1 LRPRLACY
9 SFETNYSALA
19 TLKIFHFAAVRVGGK
34 PPDQNNTRPTNGSE
48 GTAMASNDYNDQ
60 DRHEDIKVLH
70 GMGYA
75 QELSRSMSK
84 FSNFAISFSIICIL
98 SGGINSFAQA
108 ISSVGGA
115 GAGIGWIVGCVLS
128 GMFALAM
135 AQIASAF
142 PTAGGLY
149 HWASILG
156 GRFWGWLTAWLNL
169 LGLITVLGAIN
180 IGTAYFFQGTFGA
193 MFGTTGADGAVTP
206 WPSSDMEIVLFV
218 AVITAIQALFNHLG
232 IKITTFL
239 TDVSGYIIFV
249 TTAVL
254 VLACLFYAPAIDIS
268 RLWTFTNYSGDAGG
282 GVFPASD
289 NMGYLF
295 LLCLLLP
302 VYTITGYDASAHTS
316 EETKNAATSVPKGIV
331 NAVIWSS
338 LVGWVMICAITLAI
352 PDLAVAASQG
362 FGMFFATMDA
372 ILPAGLK
379 TVLYLGILI
388 AQFLCGLATVTSASR
403 MLFAFSRDNGMP
415 VGSKALATVSPKY
428 RTPVNAIWT
437 ATVLCI
443 LYVVL
448 AMSIKVAGTSIY
460 VIVVNS
466 TLVFLFLSFTVPLV
480 AGLFAYGTAKWPNP
494 GPWAMS
500 GGTYKLVTVLSV
512 VGMGVILFIAV
523 APPNDRVLWI
533 VLGFLALAIV
543 VWVLFEGRR
552 FQGPPIGDEVKRRA
566 AAIAAAEKAVGQQA

>member
-1 LRPRLACY
+1 
-9 SFETNYSALA
+9 
-19 TLKIFHFAAVRVGGK
+19 
-34 PPDQNNTRPTNGSE
+34 
-48 GTAMASNDYNDQ
+48 MASDDYTDKDKHADMN
-60 DRHEDIKVLH
+60 VLH

-108 ISSVGGA
+108 IASVGGA
-115 GAGIGWIVGCVLS
+115 GAGIGWIVGCILS
-128 GMFALAM
+128 GMFALSM

-156 GRFWGWLTAWLNL
+156 NRFWGWLTAWLNL

-180 IGTAYFFQGTFGA
+180 IGTAYFFAGTFGS
-193 MFGTTGADGAVTP
+193 MFGFAGTDWQVVG
-206 WPSSDMEIVLFV
+206 FV
-218 AVITAIQALFNHLG
+218 AAITIAQALFNHLG
-232 IKITTFL
+232 IKITTML
-239 TDVSGYIIFV
+239 TDISGYIIFA

-254 VLACLFYAPAIDIS
+254 VLACLYYATSLDFS
-268 RLWTFTNYSGDAGG
+268 RLWTFTNYSGPAGKDT
-282 GVFPASD
+282 FPQSD

-316 EETKNAATSVPKGIV
+316 EETKNAAVSVPKGIV
-331 NAVIWSS
+331 TAVFWSS
-338 LVGWVMICAITLAI
+338 IVGWIMVCAIM
-352 PDLAVAASQG
+352 LAVPDMAEGAAQG
-362 FGMFFATMDA
+362 FNVFFWTMDS
-372 ILPAGLK
+372 ILPVTLK
-379 TVLYLGILI
+379 NVLYLGILI
-388 AQFLCGLATVTSASR
+388 TQFLCGLATVTSASR
-403 MLFAFSRDNGMP
+403 MLFAFSRDDGLP
-415 VGSKALATVSPKY
+415 VGSKALASVSPKY

-443 LYVVL
+443 LYVLL

-466 TLVFLFLSFTVPLV
+466 TLVFLFLSFTVPLI
-480 AGLFAYGTAKWPNP
+480 AGLLAYGTAKWPNP

-500 GGTYKLVTVLSV
+500 AGVYKLVTVLAV
-512 VGMGVILFIAV
+512 IGMAVILFIAV
-523 APPNDRVLWI
+523 APPNERVLYV
-533 VLGFLALAIV
+533 VLGFIVLALIL
-543 VWVLFEGRR
+543 WVTVENRRFEG
-552 FQGPPIGDEVKRRA
+552 PPTGARIA
-566 AAIAAAEKAVGQQA
+566 ARKSVIAAAEAAVGEKG

>member
-1 LRPRLACY
+1 
-9 SFETNYSALA
+9 
-19 TLKIFHFAAVRVGGK
+19 
-34 PPDQNNTRPTNGSE
+34 
-48 GTAMASNDYNDQ
+48 MASDDYTDKEH
-60 DRHEDIKVLH
+60 HEDMKVLH

-115 GAGIGWIVGCVLS
+115 GAGIGWIVGCILS

-149 HWASILG
+149 HWGSILG
-156 GRFWGWLTAWLNL
+156 NRFWGWLTAWLNL

-180 IGTAYFFQGTFGA
+180 IGTAYFFAGTFGS
-193 MFGTTGADGAVTP
+193 MFGFTGTDGQVVA
-206 WPSSDMEIVLFV
+206 FV
-218 AVITAIQALFNHLG
+218 AAITVIQAVFNHIG
-232 IKITTFL
+232 IKATTFL
-239 TDVSGYIIFV
+239 TDISGYIIFA

-254 VLACLFYAPAIDIS
+254 VVACLMYAPAIDIS
-268 RLWTFTNYSGDAGG
+268 RLWTFTNFSGEAGG
-282 GVFPASD
+282 NVFPQSD
-289 NMGYLF
+289 NVGYLF

-316 EETKNAATSVPKGIV
+316 EETKNAAHSVPKGIIH
-331 NAVIWSS
+331 AVFWSS
-338 LVGWVMICAITLAI
+338 IVGWVMICAITLAI
-352 PDLAVAASQG
+352 PDLATAAGQG
-362 FGMFFATMDA
+362 WGMFFATMDA
-372 ILPAGLK
+372 IMPAGLK

-388 AQFLCGLATVTSASR
+388 AQLLCGLATVTSASR
-403 MLFAFSRDNGMP
+403 MLFAFSRDDGVP
-415 VGSKALATVSPKY
+415 LFSKPLATVSPKF

-443 LYVVL
+443 LYVIM
-448 AMSIKVAGTSIY
+448 AMMIKIEGTSIY

-466 TLVFLFLSFTVPLV
+466 TLVFLFLSFTVPLI
-480 AGLFAYGTAKWPNP
+480 AGMFAFGTAKWPTP

-500 GGTYKLVTVLSV
+500 AGVYKLVTLLSV
-512 VGMGVILFIAV
+512 IGMGVILFIAI
-523 APPNDRVLWI
+523 APPNERVLYVVAGFI
-533 VLGFLALAIV
+533 AIALVL
-543 VWVLFEGRR
+543 WVLVENRRFEG
-552 FQGPPIGDEVKRRA
+552 PPTGDRIAARK
-566 AAIAAAEKAVGQQA
+566 AAIAAAERAVGEKG

>member
-1 LRPRLACY
+1 MSDY
-9 SFETNYSALA
+9 SDKE
-19 TLKIFHFAAVRVGGK
+19 H
-34 PPDQNNTRPTNGSE
+34 
-48 GTAMASNDYNDQ
+48 
-60 DRHEDIKVLH
+60 HEDVKILH

-115 GAGIGWIVGCVLS
+115 GAGIGWIVGCLIS

-149 HWASILG
+149 HWGSILG
-156 GRFWGWLTAWLNL
+156 NRFWGWLTAWLNL
-169 LGLITVLGAIN
+169 LVLITVLGAIN
-180 IGTAYFFQGTFGA
+180 IGTAYFFAGTFGS
-193 MFGTTGADGAVTP
+193 MFGFTGSDGQVVA
-206 WPSSDMEIVLFV
+206 FV
-218 AVITAIQALFNHLG
+218 AVITIIQAIFNHMG
-232 IKITTFL
+232 IKATTFL
-239 TDVSGYIIFV
+239 TDISGYIIFA

-254 VLACLFYAPAIDIS
+254 VVACLAFAPAIDIS
-268 RLWTFTNYSGDAGG
+268 RLWTFTNYSGEIGG
-282 GVFPASD
+282 NVFPQSD
-289 NMGYLF
+289 SMGYLF

-331 NAVIWSS
+331 TAVFWSS
-338 LVGWVMICAITLAI
+338 IVGWVMICAITLAI
-352 PDLAVAASQG
+352 PDLATAAGQG
-362 FGMFFATMDA
+362 WGMFFATMDA

-379 TVLYLGILI
+379 MALYFFIFI
-388 AQFLCGLATVTSASR
+388 AQLLCGLATVTSASR
-403 MLFAFSRDNGMP
+403 MLFAFSRDDGVP
-415 VGSKALATVSPKY
+415 GASKALSTVSPKY

-443 LYVVL
+443 LYVIM
-448 AMSIKVAGTSIY
+448 AMMIKVGETSIY

-466 TLVFLFLSFTVPLV
+466 TLVFLFLSFTIPLV
-480 AGLFAYGTAKWPNP
+480 AGLFAYGTAKWPSP

-500 GGTYKLVTVLSV
+500 AGVYKLVTVLSV
-512 VGMGVILFIAV
+512 VGMAVILYIPV
-523 APPNDRVLWI
+523 APPNERVLY
-533 VLGFLALAIV
+533 VVVGFIALALV
-543 VWVLFEGRR
+543 MWVAVENRRFEG
-552 FQGPPIGDEVKRRA
+552 PPTGDRIAARK
-566 AAIAAAEKAVGQQA
+566 AAIAAAEAAVGERT

>member
-1 LRPRLACY
+1 
-9 SFETNYSALA
+9 
-19 TLKIFHFAAVRVGGK
+19 
-34 PPDQNNTRPTNGSE
+34 
-48 GTAMASNDYNDQ
+48 MASDDYTDKAKQ
-60 DRHEDIKVLH
+60 EDLKVLH

-115 GAGIGWIVGCVLS
+115 GAGIGWIVGCILS

-180 IGTAYFFQGTFGA
+180 IGTAYFFAGTFGG
-193 MFGTTGADGAVTP
+193 MFGFTGTDLQVVG
-206 WPSSDMEIVLFV
+206 FV
-218 AVITAIQALFNHLG
+218 AAITILQAILNHVG
-232 IKITTFL
+232 IKVTTFL
-239 TDVSGYIIFV
+239 TDISGYIIFA

-254 VLACLFYAPAIDIS
+254 VIACLYLAATSANGIDIS
-268 RLWTFTNYSGDAGG
+268 RLWTFTNYSGEAGG
-282 GVFPASD
+282 DVFPQSD
-289 NMGYLF
+289 NVAYLF

-316 EETKNAATSVPKGIV
+316 EETKNAAIAVPKGIV
-331 NAVIWSS
+331 SAVFWSS
-338 LVGWVMICAITLAI
+338 IVGWIMICAITLAI
-352 PDLAVAASQG
+352 PDMAVAASQG
-362 FGMFFATMDA
+362 WGMFFGTMDA
-372 ILPAGLK
+372 IMPTGLK
-379 TVLYLGILI
+379 TVLYAGILT

-403 MLFAFSRDNGMP
+403 MLFAFSRDDGLP
-415 VGSKALATVSPKY
+415 VGSKMLASVSKQF
-428 RTPVNAIWT
+428 RTPVAAIWT
-437 ATVLCI
+437 ATALCI

-448 AMSIKVAGTSIY
+448 ALSIKVAGTSIY

-466 TLVFLFLSFTVPLV
+466 TLVFLFLSFTIPLV
-480 AGLFAYGTAKWPNP
+480 AAMLNYGTAKWPTP

-500 GGTYKLVTVLSV
+500 AGLYKLVTVLAV
-512 VGMGVILFIAV
+512 VGMAVILFIAV
-523 APPNDRVLWI
+523 APPNERVLY
-533 VLGFLALAIV
+533 VVAGFIALALV
-543 VWVLFEGRR
+543 LWVTVENRRFEG
-552 FQGPPIGDEVKRRA
+552 PPTGEKIAARK
-566 AAIAAAEKAVGQQA
+566 AAIAAAERAVGEAA

>member
-1 LRPRLACY
+1 M
-9 SFETNYSALA
+9 SQ
-19 TLKIFHFAAVRVGGK
+19 
-34 PPDQNNTRPTNGSE
+34 D
-48 GTAMASNDYNDQ
+48 DYTDK
-60 DRHEDIKVLH
+60 DKHEDLKVLH

-75 QELSRSMSK
+75 QELQRSMSK

-115 GAGIGWIVGCVLS
+115 GAGIGWIVGCALS

-156 GRFWGWLTAWLNL
+156 SRFWGWLTAWLNL

-180 IGTAYFFQGTFGA
+180 IGTAYFFAGTFGSLVG
-193 MFGTTGADGAVTP
+193 FEGTDWQVVG
-206 WPSSDMEIVLFV
+206 FV
-218 AVITAIQALFNHLG
+218 AAITIAQALFNHLG
-232 IKITTFL
+232 IKVTTLL
-239 TDVSGYIIFV
+239 TDLSGYLIFA

-254 VLACLFYAPAIDIS
+254 VLACLYFAPAIDIS
-268 RLWTFTNYSGDAGG
+268 RLWTFTNYSGAAGG
-282 GVFPASD
+282 DVFPQSD
-289 NMGYLF
+289 NTAYLF

-316 EETKNAATSVPKGIV
+316 EETKSAATSVPKGIV
-331 NAVIWSS
+331 SAVFWSS
-338 LVGWVMICAITLAI
+338 IVGWIMICAITLAI
-352 PDLAVAASQG
+352 PDMDAAAAQG
-362 FGMFFATMDA
+362 WGMFFGTMDA

-379 TVLYLGILI
+379 TILYLGILI
-388 AQFLCGLATVTSASR
+388 AQLLCGLATVTSASR
-403 MLFAFSRDNGMP
+403 MLFAFSRDDGMP
-415 VGSKALATVSPKY
+415 VGSKALASVSPKY
-428 RTPVNAIWT
+428 RTPVTAIWT
-437 ATVLCI
+437 STVLCI
-443 LYVVL
+443 LYVML
-448 AMSIKVAGTSIY
+448 AMTIKVGETSIY

-494 GPWAMS
+494 GPWALS
-500 GGTYKLVTVLSV
+500 AGLYKLVTVLAI

-523 APPNDRVLWI
+523 APPNDRVLWV
-533 VLGFLALAIV
+533 VLGFLALAL
-543 VWVLFEGRR
+543 VLWFTVEKNRFEG
-552 FQGPPIGDEVKRRA
+552 PPVGDRIAQRK
-566 AAIAAAEKAVGQQA
+566 AAIAAAERAVGESA

>member
-1 LRPRLACY
+1 MSTDY
-9 SFETNYSALA
+9 SD
-19 TLKIFHFAAVRVGGK
+19 KDK
-34 PPDQNNTRPTNGSE
+34 
-48 GTAMASNDYNDQ
+48 
-60 DRHEDIKVLH
+60 HEDMKVLH

-115 GAGIGWIVGCVLS
+115 GAGIGWIVGCLLS

-180 IGTAYFFQGTFGA
+180 IGTAYFFQGTFGSL
-193 MFGTTGADGAVTP
+193 FGTTGADGAVTL
-206 WPSSDMEIVLFV
+206 WPSSDIEIVIFV
-218 AVITAIQALFNHLG
+218 AIITVAQALFNHLG
-232 IKITTFL
+232 IKVTTFL
-239 TDVSGYIIFV
+239 TDISGYIIFAA
-249 TTAVL
+249 TAVL
-254 VLACLFYAPAIDIS
+254 VVACLYYAPAIDIS
-268 RLWTFTNYSGDAGG
+268 RLWTFTNYSGEAGG
-282 GVFPASD
+282 NVFPASD

-316 EETKNAATSVPKGIV
+316 EETKNAAVSVPRGIV
-331 NAVIWSS
+331 TAVFWSS
-338 LVGWVMICAITLAI
+338 LVGWIMICAITLAI

-372 ILPAGLK
+372 ILPDTLK
-379 TVLYLGILI
+379 TVLYVGILI

-403 MLFAFSRDNGMP
+403 MLFAFSRDDGMP
-415 VGSKALATVSPKY
+415 VGSKALASVSPKY

-437 ATVLCI
+437 STVLCI
-443 LYVVL
+443 LYVLL
-448 AMSIKVAGTSIY
+448 AMSIKVGETSIY

-466 TLVFLFLSFTVPLV
+466 TLVFLFLSFTVPLI
-480 AGLFAYGTAKWPNP
+480 AGLFAYGTAKWPQP

-500 GGTYKLVTVLSV
+500 AGIYKLVTVLAV

-523 APPNDRVLWI
+523 APPNERVLWV
-533 VLGFLALAIV
+533 VLGFIALAL
-543 VWVLFEGRR
+543 VLWFTIENRRFEG
-552 FQGPPIGDEVKRRA
+552 PPTGERIAARK
-566 AAIAAAEKAVGQQA
+566 AAIAAAEAAVGEKA

>member
-1 LRPRLACY
+1 MAADDY
-9 SFETNYSALA
+9 SDNHKSEDV
-19 TLKIFHFAAVRVGGK
+19 KI
-34 PPDQNNTRPTNGSE
+34 
-48 GTAMASNDYNDQ
+48 
-60 DRHEDIKVLH
+60 LH

-115 GAGIGWIVGCVLS
+115 GAGIGWIVGCILS

-180 IGTAYFFQGTFGA
+180 IGTAYFFAGTFGS
-193 MFGTTGADGAVTP
+193 MFGFTGTDGQV
-206 WPSSDMEIVLFV
+206 VVFV
-218 AVITAIQALFNHLG
+218 AAITIIQALFNHLG
-232 IKITTFL
+232 IKVTTLL
-239 TDVSGYIIFV
+239 TDVSGYIIFA

-268 RLWTFTNYSGDAGG
+268 RLWTFTNYSGEAGG
-282 GVFPASD
+282 NVFPASD

-316 EETKNAATSVPKGIV
+316 EETKNAAQSVPEGIIK
-331 NAVIWSS
+331 AVFWSS
-338 LVGWVMICAITLAI
+338 LIGWIMICAITLAI
-352 PDLAVAASQG
+352 PDLSVAAGQG
-362 FGMFFATMDA
+362 WTMFYATMDA
-372 ILPAGLK
+372 ILPSGLK
-379 TVLYLGILI
+379 NILYLGILI
-388 AQFLCGLATVTSASR
+388 TQLLCGLATVTSASR
-403 MLFAFSRDNGMP
+403 MLFAFSRDDGMP
-415 VGSKALATVSPKY
+415 IGSKALASVSPKY

-443 LYVVL
+443 LYVIL
-448 AMSIKVAGTSIY
+448 AMSIKIAGTSIY

-500 GGTYKLVTVLSV
+500 AGVYKLVTVLAV

-523 APPNDRVLWI
+523 APPNERVLWV
-533 VLGFLALAIV
+533 VLGFIALAL
-543 VWVLFEGRR
+543 VLWFTVENRRFEG
-552 FQGPPIGDEVKRRA
+552 PPTGERIA
-566 AAIAAAEKAVGQQA
+566 ARKAVIAAAEKAVGEKG

>member
-1 LRPRLACY
+1 
-9 SFETNYSALA
+9 
-19 TLKIFHFAAVRVGGK
+19 
-34 PPDQNNTRPTNGSE
+34 
-48 GTAMASNDYNDQ
+48 MADKLHDH
-60 DRHEDIKVLH
+60 DEDIKILH

-115 GAGIGWIVGCVLS
+115 GAGIGWIVGCVIS

-149 HWASILG
+149 HWGSILG
-156 GRFWGWLTAWLNL
+156 NRFTGWMTAWLNL

-180 IGTAYFFQGTFGA
+180 IGTAYFFAGTFGG
-193 MFGTTGADGAVTP
+193 MFGFTGTDTQVV
-206 WPSSDMEIVLFV
+206 IFV

-232 IKITTFL
+232 IKITTML
-239 TDVSGYIIFV
+239 TDVSGYIILA

-254 VLACLFYAPAIDIS
+254 VAACLYFAPAIDIS
-268 RLWTFTNYSGDAGG
+268 RLWTFTNYSGAAGG
-282 GVFPASD
+282 NVFPQSD

-302 VYTITGYDASAHTS
+302 VYTITGYDASAHTA
-316 EETKNAATSVPKGIV
+316 EETIGAATSVPRGIITSV
-331 NAVIWSS
+331 FWSS
-338 LVGWVMICAITLAI
+338 LIGWIMICAITLAI
-352 PDLAVAASQG
+352 PDLSVAAGQG
-362 FGMFFATMDA
+362 FSMFYLTMDA
-372 ILPAGLK
+372 ILPATLK
-379 TVLYLGILI
+379 NVMYLGILI
-388 AQFLCGLATVTSASR
+388 TQLLCGLATVTSASR
-403 MLFAFSRDNGMP
+403 MLFAFSRDDGVP
-415 VGSKALATVSPKY
+415 GVSKALSSVSPKY

-437 ATVLCI
+437 ATVLSI
-443 LYVVL
+443 LYVLL
-448 AMSIKVAGTSIY
+448 AMSIKVGETSIY

-500 GGTYKLVTVLSV
+500 EGLYKLVTVLSV
-512 VGMGVILFIAV
+512 VGMAIILYIAV
-523 APPNDRVLWI
+523 AAPNERVLWV
-533 VLGFLALAIV
+533 VLGFLALALV
-543 VWVLFEGRR
+543 VWFGFENRR
-552 FQGPPIGDEVKRRA
+552 FQGPPIGEAAIAKRK
-566 AAIAAAEKAVGQQA
+566 AAIAAAERAVGQA

>member
-1 LRPRLACY
+1 MAD
-9 SFETNYSALA
+9 NY
-19 TLKIFHFAAVRVGGK
+19 TDKDK
-34 PPDQNNTRPTNGSE
+34 
-48 GTAMASNDYNDQ
+48 
-60 DRHEDIKVLH
+60 HEDLKVLH

-115 GAGIGWIVGCVLS
+115 GAGIGWIVGCLLS

-156 GRFWGWLTAWLNL
+156 NRFWGWLTAWLNL
-169 LGLITVLGAIN
+169 LGLVTVLGAIN
-180 IGTAYFFQGTFGA
+180 IGTAYFFAGTFGG
-193 MFGTTGADGAVTP
+193 MFGFTGTDGQVVT
-206 WPSSDMEIVLFV
+206 FV
-218 AVITAIQALFNHLG
+218 AAITILQAVFNHIG
-232 IKITTFL
+232 IKATTFL
-239 TDVSGYIIFV
+239 TDISGYLIFA
-249 TTAVL
+249 TTALL
-254 VLACLFYAPAIDIS
+254 VVACLYFAPAIDIS

-289 NMGYLF
+289 NVGYLF

-316 EETKNAATSVPKGIV
+316 EETKGAATSVPKGIV
-331 NAVIWSS
+331 NAVIASS

-352 PDLAVAASQG
+352 PDMAVAAGQG
-362 FGMFFATMDA
+362 WTMFFGTMDA

-388 AQFLCGLATVTSASR
+388 AQLMCGLATVTSASR
-403 MLFAFSRDNGMP
+403 MLFAFSRDGGLP
-415 VGSKALATVSPKY
+415 VGSKAMATVSPKY
-428 RTPVNAIWT
+428 RTPVAAIWT
-437 ATVLCI
+437 AAVMSI

-448 AMSIKVAGTSIY
+448 AMSIKIAGTSIY

-480 AGLFAYGTAKWPNP
+480 AGLFAYGTAKWPAP

-500 GGTYKLVTVLSV
+500 AGVYKLVTVLAV
-512 VGMGVILFIAV
+512 VGMAVILFIAV
-523 APPNDRVLWI
+523 APPNERVLWV
-533 VLGFLALAIV
+533 VLGFIALAL
-543 VWVLFEGRR
+543 VLWLAVENRRFEG
-552 FQGPPIGDEVKRRA
+552 PPVGDAIAKRA
-566 AAIAAAEKAVGQQA
+566 AAIKAAERAVGEGV

>member
-1 LRPRLACY
+1 MA
-9 SFETNYSALA
+9 SDNYSD
-19 TLKIFHFAAVRVGGK
+19 KDH
-34 PPDQNNTRPTNGSE
+34 
-48 GTAMASNDYNDQ
+48 
-60 DRHEDIKVLH
+60 HEDMKVLH

-115 GAGIGWIVGCVLS
+115 GAGIGWIVGSALS

-149 HWASILG
+149 HWGSILG
-156 GRFWGWLTAWLNL
+156 NRFWGWLTAWLNL

-180 IGTAYFFQGTFGA
+180 IGTAYFFAGTFGPMVGFA
-193 MFGTTGADGAVTP
+193 G
-206 WPSSDMEIVLFV
+206 SDMQVVVFV
-218 AVITAIQALFNHLG
+218 AVITVIQAIFNHIG
-232 IKITTFL
+232 IKATTFL
-239 TDVSGYIIFV
+239 TDISGWIIFA

-254 VLACLFYAPAIDIS
+254 VVACLVYAPAIDIS
-268 RLWTFTNYSGDAGG
+268 RLWTFSNFSGEAGG
-282 GVFPASD
+282 NVFPQSEST
-289 NMGYLF
+289 GYLF

-331 NAVIWSS
+331 TAVFWSA
-338 LVGWVMICAITLAI
+338 LVGWIMICSITLAI
-352 PDLAVAASQG
+352 PDLPTAAGQG
-362 FGMFFATMDA
+362 WGMFFATMDA
-372 ILPAGLK
+372 ILPNGLK
-379 TVLYLGILI
+379 MALYFFILI
-388 AQFLCGLATVTSASR
+388 TQLLCGLATVTSASR
-403 MLFAFSRDNGMP
+403 MLFAFSRDDGVP
-415 VGSKALATVSPKY
+415 LFSKGLATVSPSF

-443 LYVVL
+443 LYVIM
-448 AMSIKVAGTSIY
+448 AMMIKVGETSIY

-466 TLVFLFLSFTVPLV
+466 TLVFLFLSFTIPLV
-480 AGLFAYGTAKWPNP
+480 AGMFAYGTAKWPTP

-500 GGTYKLVTVLSV
+500 EGLYKLVTLLSV

-523 APPNDRVLWI
+523 APPNERVLY
-533 VLGFLALAIV
+533 VVAGFVALALV
-543 VWVLFEGRR
+543 VWVAVENRRFEG
-552 FQGPPIGDEVKRRA
+552 PPTGDRIAARK
-566 AAIAAAEKAVGQQA
+566 AAIAAAEAAVGEKV

>member
-1 LRPRLACY
+1 
-9 SFETNYSALA
+9 
-19 TLKIFHFAAVRVGGK
+19 
-34 PPDQNNTRPTNGSE
+34 
-48 GTAMASNDYNDQ
+48 MASDDYTDK
-60 DRHEDIKVLH
+60 DKHEDLKVLH

-156 GRFWGWLTAWLNL
+156 NRFWGWLTAWLNL

-180 IGTAYFFQGTFGA
+180 IGTAYFFAGTFGG
-193 MFGTTGADGAVTP
+193 MFGFTGT
-206 WPSSDMEIVLFV
+206 DMQVVVFV
-218 AVITAIQALFNHLG
+218 AAITVLQAIFNHVG
-232 IKITTFL
+232 IKVTTFL
-239 TDVSGYIIFV
+239 TDISGYIIFA

-254 VLACLFYAPAIDIS
+254 VIACLYFAPAIDIS
-268 RLWTFTNYSGDAGG
+268 RLWTFTNFSGEAGG
-282 GVFPASD
+282 NVFPQSD
-289 NMGYLF
+289 NVAYLF

-316 EETKNAATSVPKGIV
+316 EETKNAAMSVPQGIIS
-331 NAVIWSS
+331 AVLWSS
-338 LVGWVMICAITLAI
+338 VIGWIMICAITLAI
-352 PDLAVAASQG
+352 PDMNEAAAQG
-362 FGMFFATMDA
+362 WGMFFGTINA
-372 ILPAGLK
+372 IMPAGLAQ
-379 TVLYLGILI
+379 VIFLGILI

-403 MLFAFSRDNGMP
+403 MLFAFSRDDGMP
-415 VGSKALATVSPKY
+415 VGSKALATVSPTY

-437 ATVLCI
+437 ATVLAI

-480 AGLFAYGTAKWPNP
+480 AGMLAYGTAKWPSP
-494 GPWAMS
+494 GPWALS
-500 GGTYKLVTVLSV
+500 AGVYKLVTVLAV

-523 APPNDRVLWI
+523 APPNERVLYV
-533 VLGFLALAIV
+533 VLGFIALALIL
-543 VWVLFEGRR
+543 WVTVENRRFEG
-552 FQGPPIGDEVKRRA
+552 PPTGEKIA
-566 AAIAAAEKAVGQQA
+566 ARKAVIAAAERAVGETG

>member
-1 LRPRLACY
+1 
-9 SFETNYSALA
+9 
-19 TLKIFHFAAVRVGGK
+19 
-34 PPDQNNTRPTNGSE
+34 
-48 GTAMASNDYNDQ
+48 MASDYSDK
-60 DRHEDIKVLH
+60 DHKEDIKVLH

-115 GAGIGWIVGCVLS
+115 GAGIGWIVGCLLS

-156 GRFWGWLTAWLNL
+156 NRFWGWLTAWLNL

-180 IGTAYFFQGTFGA
+180 IGTAYFFAGTFGG
-193 MFGTTGADGAVTP
+193 MFGFTGTDMQVVT
-206 WPSSDMEIVLFV
+206 FV
-218 AVITAIQALFNHLG
+218 AAITILQALFNHLG
-232 IKITTFL
+232 IKVTTML
-239 TDVSGYIIFV
+239 TDISGYIIFA

-254 VLACLFYAPAIDIS
+254 VLACLYFAPAIDIS
-268 RLWTFTNYSGDAGG
+268 RLWTFTNYSGEAGG
-282 GVFPASD
+282 NVFPQSD
-289 NMGYLF
+289 SMGYLF

-316 EETKNAATSVPKGIV
+316 EETKGAAMSVPKGIV
-331 NAVIWSS
+331 TAVFWSS
-338 LVGWVMICAITLAI
+338 LIGWIMICAITLAI
-352 PDLAVAASQG
+352 PDMAVAAGQG
-362 FGMFFATMDA
+362 WGMFFATMDSV
-372 ILPAGLK
+372 LPATLK
-379 TVLYLGILI
+379 TILYLGILI
-388 AQFLCGLATVTSASR
+388 AQLLCGLATVTSASR
-403 MLFAFSRDNGMP
+403 MLFAFSRDDGMP
-415 VGSKALATVSPKY
+415 IGSKALASVSPKY

-448 AMSIKVAGTSIY
+448 AMTIKVAGTSIY

-466 TLVFLFLSFTVPLV
+466 TLVFLFLSFTVPLI

-500 GGTYKLVTVLSV
+500 AGLYKLVTVLAV
-512 VGMGVILFIAV
+512 IGMAVILYIAI
-523 APPNDRVLWI
+523 APPNERVLYV
-533 VLGFLALAIV
+533 VLAFLVLAIV
-543 VWVLFEGRR
+543 LWFLVENRRFEG
-552 FQGPPIGDEVKRRA
+552 PPTGDRIA
-566 AAIAAAEKAVGQQA
+566 ARKSAIAAAERAVGEAT